1 VSQNNLLIFDRDC
14 AFCQS
19 CVAWG
24 KRNLKKFPQAIG
36 YQDLDMSK
44 YGLTEE
50 NGRISIWLI
59 PESSK
64 PLDANLAVAAILQG
78 EPNYFWRLLGYLMN
92 SYWIKPVARNL
103 YFWVAKNRGK
113 LPGASA
119 ECEVPKK

>member
-1 VSQNNLLIFDRDC
+1 M
-14 AFCQS
+14 
-19 CVAWG
+19 AWG
-24 KRNLKKFPQAIG
+24 KRNLKKFPKAVG
-36 YQDLDMSK
+36 YQDLDLPK

-50 NGRISIWLI
+50 NGRTSIWLI
-59 PESSK
+59 SEGSK

-78 EPNYFWRLLGYLMN
+78 EPNYLWRLLGYLMN

-113 LPGASA
+113 LPGSSA